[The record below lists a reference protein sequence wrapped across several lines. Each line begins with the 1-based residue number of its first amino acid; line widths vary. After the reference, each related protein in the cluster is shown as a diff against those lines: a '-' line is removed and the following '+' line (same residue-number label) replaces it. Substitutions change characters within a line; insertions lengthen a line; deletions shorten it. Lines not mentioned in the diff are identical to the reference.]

1 MNKAAHR
8 FLKLPFAAMS
18 RVFSP
23 CLQGF
28 ASAKIRHF
36 LINISRFTGR
46 KSKDTS
52 TLSRVPIIQKNNE
65 IQQEI
70 EKLKKEN
77 ARLKAALSESEFEC
91 QRLVII
97 NSNLETQLNVANR
110 ELGKNIQVLQ
120 SLKGE
125 IEELVDNLKNTKQ

>member
-1 MNKAAHR
+1 M
-8 FLKLPFAAMS
+8 
-18 RVFSP
+18 V
-23 CLQGF
+23 
-28 ASAKIRHF
+28 
-36 LINISRFTGR
+36 
-46 KSKDTS
+46 
-52 TLSRVPIIQKNNE
+52 
-65 IQQEI
+65 

-97 NSNLETQLNVANR
+97 NSNLETQLIEANR